1 MFDFLAGPFSKQ
13 ISDNFSNK
21 ATSWFKPVVE
31 VLDNL
36 IWPITIIAFIAGAI
50 WLIWLGVKLAKAE
63 DESKQKEAKKALI
76 NVAIALVSVLV
87 LFWLLVWFATYASTW
102 VKDDNPFTSN
112 AGAFRYYLS
121 QF

>member
-1 MFDFLAGPFSKQ
+1 MFNFLGGPFEKRIEES
-13 ISDNFSNK
+13 
-21 ATSWFKPVVE
+21 FKNSALEVLEPVAK

-36 IWPITIIAFIAGAI
+36 VWPITIIALIAGAI

-87 LFWLLVWFATYASTW
+87 MFWILTW
-102 VKDDNPFTSN
+102 VASNLATWSANSANPFISE
-112 AGAFRYYLS
+112 
-121 QF
+121 

>member
-1 MFDFLAGPFSKQ
+1 MFNFLAGPFANQ
-13 ISDNFSNK
+13 ISENFSDN

-50 WLIWLGVKLAKAE
+50 WIIWLGVKLAKAE
-63 DESKQKEAKKALI
+63 DDSKQKEAKKALI

-87 LFWLLVWFATYASTW
+87 LIWLLTWFASAVPGWISNN
-102 VKDDNPFTSN
+102 NPFSSN
-112 AGAFRYYLS
+112 S
-121 QF
+121 

>member
-1 MFDFLAGPFSKQ
+1 MFNFLAGPFADQ
-13 ISDNFSNK
+13 ISKNFSSD

-50 WLIWLGVKLAKAE
+50 WIIWLGVKLAKAE
-63 DESKQKEAKKALI
+63 DETKQKEAKKALI

-87 LFWLLVWFATYASTW
+87 LFWLLVWFSANISGW
-102 VKDDNPFTSN
+102 LNKNPFSSSAT
-112 AGAFRYYLS
+112 
-121 QF
+121 